1 MNRECLFEGLLTGGQ
16 MSPEIPAGWYPDPDG
31 KPASR
36 YWDGNQWTDQTR
48 PQADSASAPT
58 VFGYR
63 SSDETFHGDLKQ
75 LMQLASRAINEFR
88 WTITG
93 ANEFT
98 QSLTFETK
106 ISWGSWSGV
115 TCTLTFFE
123 VQPGV
128 WQVSGTGKQNV
139 RGAQLAAIDLGES
152 GRKAAKAIQRMRE
165 LAPPIR

>member
-1 MNRECLFEGLLTGGQ
+1 
-16 MSPEIPAGWYPDPDG
+16 MSEIPAGWYPDPEG
-31 KPASR
+31 RPASR
-36 YWDGNQWTDQTR
+36 YWDGLQWTDQTR
-48 PQADSASAPT
+48 PQAPQPAPAMA
-58 VFGYR
+58 FGYR
-63 SSDETFHGDLKQ
+63 AADDTFHGDLKQ
-75 LMQLASRAINEFR
+75 LMQLASRAIIENK

-98 QSLTFETK
+98 QSITFETK

-123 VQPGV
+123 NGPGV
-128 WQVSGTGKQNV
+128 WKVSGSGKQNV

-165 LAPPIR
+165 LAPQVR